1 MRPISV
7 EFAAFGSYPG
17 ETKVDFSS
25 LQQRGLFVVTGDTGT
40 GKTTIF
46 DAMSYA
52 LFGKMPLKPGDDIR
66 SHHADP
72 SQLTFARFTFEI
84 DGAQYVAERFPEQE
98 RPRRKG
104 AGTTT
109 DATKVR
115 LFRVD
120 VNGTTSM
127 ATRVTDMN
135 KEINDLIGLSAEQ
148 FQRVMVLPQGE
159 IARFLLD
166 NSSDRETLLSALFDG
181 AIYGDIANA
190 LKNEAKRLKE
200 EVASVDVEVR
210 HHLANA
216 NNRVG
221 ELCNALKVDHPITA
235 ALAEDGPDE
244 VEPLGRDDLQ
254 AFLAF
259 CAEPL
264 EQLRTDAETTA
275 AVAGTDA
282 ENHTR
287 AKAAAGIFTRA
298 NELRTRLAAIAEE
311 LKTIGPQADAARA
324 SKRARPV
331 VNAATQLDESET
343 EARSAE
349 EYRQGIVGQ
358 IELITADHG
367 LTVRTESAE
376 LLDAD
381 LNDLAS
387 DLRDQQDL
395 VDAVTTAETA
405 LSTAETGLTTLREE
419 HDEKE
424 KLLDDAVTKLTELDS
439 QIRDLRAPA
448 ESVVSLQEKVADH
461 EAAKPLITARIKA
474 EQAIEGCETKRSSA
488 QRDLDIALER
498 FIATSAPRLAA
509 QLTAGEP
516 CPVCGS
522 PEHPD
527 PATDPNEPVGPDAIA
542 KAYDHVVEAMSDQD
556 EAQATLEGIKTQLG
570 QWAEAS
576 ASDLKKS
583 LDRARGELT
592 KAEKAA
598 EELNK
603 LEEQRRTTG
612 EDREKAAGQQSEL
625 NGLIL
630 AAEKAVGTA
639 KSNLHTASEAA
650 KGVNTQQLAAHQT
663 ALAELR
669 GLKSDLA
676 GKEKHCAT
684 TAEAKRIHAGALR
697 DALTDSGFDDVD
709 SAKAAL
715 ITDEAVESAA
725 IQSHDELVDE
735 QGTTTAALNAL
746 TEQGIPDALPDVAAL
761 DETAK
766 ASRGISDARSERRT
780 LANNAAEKLSED
792 LGALD
797 SLTSES
803 ESLRR
808 LAEVT
813 DHAQTVCRGQG
824 NTKVSLQ
831 RWVLGQ
837 ELDRVTRAASV
848 HLTQM
853 TGGLYTIARKR
864 ESGDGRSVAGLDL
877 EVHDANTGRPRSP
890 RSLSGGEQFQASL
903 ALALGLADVVSQG
916 GRGSGRQFEALFV
929 DEGFGALD
937 PAALDDAIES
947 LYQLHASG
955 RMVGVIT
962 HVEAMKERL
971 HPGIVVRRLPD
982 GKGSTLQVNP

>member
-25 LQQRGLFVVTGDTGT
+25 LRQRGLFVVTGDTGA

-52 LFGKMPLKPGDDIR
+52 LFGEMPLKPGDDIR

-72 SQLTFARFTFEI
+72 AQPTFARFTFEI
-84 DGAQYVAERFPEQE
+84 DGAQYVAERSPEQE
-98 RPRRKG
+98 RPRKRG

-115 LFRVD
+115 LTRVD
-120 VNGTTSM
+120 ANGTTSM
-127 ATRVTDMN
+127 ATKVNDM
-135 KEINDLIGLSAEQ
+135 KIQINELIGLSAEQ

-166 NSSDRETLLSALFDG
+166 TSSDRETLLSALFDG

-221 ELCNALKVDHPITA
+221 ELCNALKIDHPITA
-235 ALAEDGPDE
+235 ALAGDGPDE

-264 EQLRTDAETTA
+264 EQLRTDAENAA

-282 ENHTR
+282 DNHTR
-287 AKAAAGIFTRA
+287 AKTAAGIFTRA

-311 LKTIGPQADAARA
+311 LKTVGPHADAARA

-331 VNAATQLDESET
+331 VNAAIQLDESEAADRGA
-343 EARSAE
+343 EAD
-349 EYRQGIVGQ
+349 RQGIVKQ
-358 IELITADHG
+358 IEQITADHG
-367 LTVRTESAE
+367 LIIRTDSGE

-381 LNDLAS
+381 LNALAS

-395 VDAVTTAETA
+395 VDALTGAETA

-424 KLLDDAVTKLTELDS
+424 KLLDDAVTKLTALGS
-439 QIRDLRAPA
+439 QIHDLRAPA
-448 ESVVSLQEKVADH
+448 ESVVTLQEKVADH

-509 QLTAGEP
+509 QLTTGEP

-527 PATDPNEPVGPDAIA
+527 PATDPNETVGPDAIA
-542 KAYDHVVEAMSDQD
+542 EAYDRVDEAMNNRD
-556 EAQATLEGIKTQLG
+556 EAQTTLQGIKKQLG
-570 QWAEAS
+570 QWAETS
-576 ASDLKKS
+576 ASDLDTS
-583 LDRARGELT
+583 LGRARRELAKT
-592 KAEKAA
+592 ERAA
-598 EELNK
+598 KKLNK
-603 LEEQRRTTG
+603 LEDERQTTEDGRGEIAARRSVLDGLIMAAET
-612 EDREKAAGQQSEL
+612 AAGKAQSDFHIA
-625 NGLIL
+625 N
-630 AAEKAVGTA
+630 
-639 KSNLHTASEAA
+639 EAA
-650 KGVNTQQLAAHQT
+650 TGINTQQLEAHQT
-663 ALAELR
+663 TLAKLR
-669 GLKSDLA
+669 GLKSELS
-676 GKEKHCAT
+676 GKEKDCTT

-709 SAKAAL
+709 SARSVL
-715 ITDEAVESAA
+715 IADEAVESAA
-725 IQSHDELVDE
+725 IQAHDELVDE
-735 QGTTTAALNAL
+735 HGTVTAALNAL

-780 LANNAAEKLSED
+780 LANNAAEKLRDD
-792 LGALD
+792 LGDLD
-797 SLTSES
+797 DVISES

-813 DHAQTVCRGQG
+813 ERAQTVCRGQG

-848 HLTQM
+848 HLKQM
-853 TGGLYTIARKR
+853 TGDNYTIARKR

-877 EVHDANTGRPRSP
+877 EVHDAGTGRPRSP